1 MIYFLLGLAMGLI
14 FHLHRWRRLDQ
25 QLDDILY
32 NTLGIS
38 PLTSLSKIP
47 QIKRGINSLQN
58 ELNHAKLQILTYHEL
73 IDNLPLGY
81 LRIDANNRLIDCNKQ
96 ARILLNINRWN
107 PDFFRLFLELVRS
120 YELDQLIQQTRLS
133 QEKLTL
139 EWQFFPELNSVLDAG
154 ETEESPDVSPLF
166 LKAYSFPLEGG
177 EVALF
182 IENQTQLRE
191 LLKRKEEFYSDLS
204 HELRTPLTSMLLLSE
219 TLLSHTDEKGKFW
232 LKQLNREIN
241 RLADLVKNWLEIYQ
255 LENNPYEV
263 LKVEIVELQE
273 IIKSSWHSLEI
284 LAQEKQITLDYLP
297 EEDIYLEGDSHRLTQ
312 VFINLFDNSIKH
324 CQPGGKIRVE
334 ARVKIHQEGNKQVEI
349 DIIDTGS
356 GFNPEDL
363 PHVFERLYRGEKSRG
378 RKDRGGSGL
387 GLSIVKQIIV
397 AHGGKITAQNHPE
410 KGAWIQIIMPLKQA
424 KKQNNSKNCQDEND
438 KLQ

>member
-14 FHLHRWRRLDQ
+14 FHLHRWHRLDQ
-25 QLDDILY
+25 QLNDILY

-38 PLTSLSKIP
+38 PLHSVAKIP

-58 ELNHAKLQILTYHEL
+58 ELKHTKLQILTYNEL

-81 LRIDANNRLIDCNKQ
+81 LRIDANNRLVDCNKQ

-120 YELDQLIQQTRLS
+120 YELDQLIQQTRLL

-139 EWQFFPELNSVLDAG
+139 EWQFFPELNSVLDG
-154 ETEESPDVSPLF
+154 QDIEENSEVNPLS

-182 IENQTQLRE
+182 IEDKTSLQK

-219 TLLSHTDEKGKFW
+219 TLLNHTDERGKLW
-232 LKQLNREIN
+232 VKQLNREIN
-241 RLADLVKNWLEIYQ
+241 RLAELVKNWLEIYQ
-255 LENNPYEV
+255 LENNPHSV
-263 LKVEIVELQE
+263 LSFE
-273 IIKSSWHSLEI
+273 IIDLEEVVKSSWHSLEI
-284 LAQEKQITLDYLP
+284 LAQEKQICFDYFAS
-297 EEDIYLEGDSHRLTQ
+297 EKIYLEADSNRLSQ

-324 CQPGGKIRVE
+324 CKTGGRIKVE
-334 ARVKIHQEGNKQVEI
+334 AKVKESEKGEKQVEI
-349 DIIDTGS
+349 DTIDTGS

-363 PHVFERLYRGEKSRG
+363 PHVFERLYRGEKSRVRRERSG
-378 RKDRGGSGL
+378 TGL
-387 GLSIVKQIIV
+387 GLSIVKQIIS
-397 AHGGKITAQNHPE
+397 AHGGKIIAKNHPE
-410 KGAWIQIIMPLKQA
+410 TKGAWIQIIIPMRQA
-424 KKQNNSKNCQDEND
+424 KTKNKSNNCQD
-438 KLQ
+438 